1 MPAGWQPSCEKQK
14 IEEQAVV
21 PAQSRGAV
29 PARPM
34 GCGKPPLGASQRLI
48 WTVCMLCLCV
58 GTVGAFAHL
67 AYEHPAADATV
78 HSHGVWRCTA
88 GGCMLDV
95 QALPPEVYE
104 SVLSALRA
112 GGAVPAGG
120 AAGAGGAAAAGGA
133 AGAGGAY
140 AAGGAAAGGAAEYDE
155 YEDYD
160 DELELCVPAGGV
172 AADYEI

>member
-1 MPAGWQPSCEKQK
+1 VQKQGGEIGCEPCEKG
-14 IEEQAVV
+14 ATPV
-21 PAQSRGAV
+21 PEISTV
-29 PARPM
+29 PTRPT
-34 GCGKPPLGASQRLI
+34 GCGTPPLGASQRLM
-48 WTVCMLCLCV
+48 WTMCVLCVCV

-67 AYEHPAADATV
+67 AYEQPASDVAV
-78 HSHGVWRCTA
+78 HSQGVWRCTA
-88 GGCMLDV
+88 SGCMLDV

-104 SVLSALRA
+104 NVLSALRA

-160 DELELCVPAGGV
+160 DELEFYVPADGV
-172 AADYEI
+172 AGDFEI